1 MRALLRERM
10 ADALPQPAIA
20 ARYQCHRALQ
30 VHRFSPLMRTNCG
43 DNAPNPSAPVKRN
56 EPKCASEP
64 SSGHLAMGQQF
75 GFGVEIG
82 IGRAGGVAT
91 GSGRQALLIARKAA
105 VAQAT
110 AEVATPD
117 AIWQI
122 LRRGR
127 DRD

>member
-1 MRALLRERM
+1 MRTGGR
-10 ADALPQPAIA
+10 IA
-20 ARYQCHRALQ
+20 ADYGDSAL
-30 VHRFSPLMRTNCG
+30 
-43 DNAPNPSAPVKRN
+43 NPFAPVKRD

-64 SSGHLAMGQQF
+64 FSRHLPMRQQF

-82 IGRAGGVAT
+82 IGRARGVAT

-105 VAQAT
+105 VAQSA

-117 AIWQI
+117 AIWHI

-127 DRD
+127 HRD